1 MPLYVDPGTPTR
13 WATREQARNP
23 KLWADAP
30 TDDTTLDLLLAAAT
44 EQCAA
49 YAPAKAGTD
58 TGQLACIYQA
68 RELHAAA
75 QRDGDVIGVGDYA
88 IRARDLTSTV
98 KALLRPQRGR
108 PGIG

>member
-1 MPLYVDPGTPTR
+1 VPLYVDPATPTR

-30 TDDTTLDLLLAAAT
+30 SDDETLDLLLAVAT

-49 YAPAKAGTD
+49 YAPAQAGTPS
-58 TGQLACIYQA
+58 GVLGCIYQA

-88 IRARDLTSTV
+88 IRSRPLTAHV
-98 KALLRPQRGR
+98 KQTLRPQRGR
-108 PGIG
+108 PGVG